1 MELMNLADSYD
12 YGIRLIL
19 KSQISNLKSIKTKK
33 DPGTYRSLMLA
44 IIQFGNHLTIY
55 VGRIVRMIII

>member
-1 MELMNLADSYD
+1 M
-12 YGIRLIL
+12 IL
-19 KSQISNLKSIKTKK
+19 KSLIYLIKK
-33 DPGTYRSLMLA
+33 DPGKYRSLMLA